1 MPTYDA
7 NPQALA
13 RLLDGVQ
20 KFQREIYP
28 ERAEIYRKSVG
39 QVQRPH
45 TLFIACADSRIDPEL
60 ITQCGP
66 GEIFVC
72 RNIGNIVPAYGEML
86 GGVSAVLEYAVMNL
100 GVDQVI
106 VCGHTDCG
114 AMKALIQYESLA
126 TLPVTKGWLRNAEAA
141 LSVARGASGGGG
153 EEHEPPDE
161 NSPDL
166 LKKLTEE
173 NVLLQMMHLRTHPS
187 VAGKIARRKL
197 SVYGWIYDIANGD
210 VRIHDFNKNQ
220 FLAIDQF
227 TEAVHAFGMP

>member
-13 RLLDGVQ
+13 RLLDGVR

-39 QVQRPH
+39 QAQQPH

-86 GGVSAVLEYAVMNL
+86 GGVSAVLEYAVMEL

-114 AMKALIQYESLA
+114 AMKALIQYESLS

-141 LSVARGASGGGG
+141 LSVARSMPGGDEGGADNDS
-153 EEHEPPDE
+153 H
-161 NSPDL
+161 L
-166 LKKLTEE
+166 LHKLTEE

-197 SVYGWIYDIANGD
+197 SIYGWIYDIANGD

-220 FLAIDQF
+220 FLSLDQLN
-227 TEAVHAFGMP
+227 EPAVHAFGMP

>member
-1 MPTYDA
+1 MPMHDA

-13 RLLDGVQ
+13 RLLDGVR
-20 KFQREIYP
+20 KFQREVYP

-86 GGVSAVLEYAVMNL
+86 GGVSAVLEYAVMEL
-100 GVDQVI
+100 GVDHVI

-114 AMKALIQYESLA
+114 AMKALIQFDSLS

-141 LSVARGASGGGG
+141 LSVARSMAGGNEG
-153 EEHEPPDE
+153 DE
-161 NSPDL
+161 ANAETSPDL
-166 LKKLTEE
+166 LKSLTEE

-197 SVYGWIYDIANGD
+197 SIYGWIYDIANGD
-210 VRIHDFNKNQ
+210 VRVHDMNKNQ
-220 FLAIDQF
+220 FVSIDQLI
-227 TEAVHAFGMP
+227 EAVHAFGMP

>member
-1 MPTYDA
+1 MPIHDA

-13 RLLDGVQ
+13 RLLDGVR
-20 KFQREIYP
+20 KFQREVYP
-28 ERAEIYRKSVG
+28 ERADIYRQSVG
-39 QVQRPH
+39 QTQRPH

-86 GGVSAVLEYAVMNL
+86 GGVSAVLEYAVMEL
-100 GVDQVI
+100 GVDHVI

-114 AMKALIQYESLA
+114 AMKALIQFDSLS

-141 LSVARGASGGGG
+141 LSVARSMPSGA
-153 EEHEPPDE
+153 DDAAT
-161 NSPDL
+161 PDL
-166 LKKLTEE
+166 LKRLTEE

-210 VRIHDFNKNQ
+210 VRIHDLNKNQ
-220 FLAIDQF
+220 FLSIDQF